1 MLELRDVSK
10 RYGRGA
16 VGADNV
22 SLTVEPG
29 QIIALFGPSGSGKT
43 SILHIMGLLQVPDD
57 GEVWLA
63 GERVDRLSERKAA
76 DVRSRM
82 LGFVFQSF
90 GLLPLLSGEENV
102 AVALR
107 LLGIGGEAARA
118 RVRNAM
124 AAVGISH
131 RAEHRPGEMSGGE
144 QQRIALARALVHAPK
159 AILADEP
166 TGELDTAT
174 AGHVMDMLRRV
185 AHNGASV
192 VIATHDPVALDYVD
206 TAFFVRDGALHVP
219 DRTELQL
226 WITEG
231 TGSLS
236 EAAIPWRP
244 TPAAPD
250 EATRRIEGNPW
261 QLRD

>member
-43 SILHIMGLLQVPDD
+43 SILHIMGLLQEPDD
-57 GEVWLA
+57 GEAWLA

-76 DVRSRM
+76 DVRSRQ

-107 LLGIGGEAARA
+107 LLGMRGDAAQT

-124 AAVGISH
+124 AAVGITH
-131 RAEHRPGEMSGGE
+131 RAAHRPGEMSGGE

-159 AILADEP
+159 VMLADEP
-166 TGELDTAT
+166 TGELDTTT
-174 AGHVMDMLRRV
+174 AANVMDMLRKV
-185 AHNGASV
+185 AHNGSAV
-192 VIATHDPVALDYVD
+192 VIATHDPIALDYMD
-206 TAFFVRDGALHVP
+206 TAYFVRDGALHVP
-219 DRTELQL
+219 DRAELQL

-231 TGSLS
+231 TGELS
-236 EAAIPWRP
+236 
-244 TPAAPD
+244 
-250 EATRRIEGNPW
+250 G
-261 QLRD
+261 

>member
-1 MLELRDVSK
+1 MLELRHVSK
-10 RYGRGA
+10 QYARGA
-16 VGADNV
+16 VGAADV

-43 SILHIMGLLQVPDD
+43 SILHIMGLLLEPDE

-76 DVRSRM
+76 DVRSRL

-102 AVALR
+102 AVSLR
-107 LLGIGGEAARA
+107 LLGIGGEGART

-124 AAVGISH
+124 AAVGIAH
-131 RAEHRPGEMSGGE
+131 RALHRPGEMSGGE

-159 AILADEP
+159 VMLADEP
-166 TGELDTAT
+166 TGELDTTT
-174 AGHVMDMLRRV
+174 AGYVMDMLRRV
-185 AHNGASV
+185 ARNGAAV
-192 VIATHDPVALDYVD
+192 VIATHDPIALDYVD
-206 TAFFVRDGALHVP
+206 TAYFVRDGAIHVP
-219 DRTELQL
+219 DRAELQL

-236 EAAIPWRP
+236 DAGV
-244 TPAAPD
+244 PARLAPS
-250 EATRRIEGNPW
+250 ASGEGVPEGSNPW
-261 QLRD
+261 GLPA